1 MPMANF
7 IFRNQRNV
15 TLIFQRACIL
25 WTFVVHSKNIVPVVP
40 IQLISIS
47 TARKRSLRRLCFYTC
62 LSVNL
67 FTGGVSASVH
77 AGIHTPLPP
86 WEQTPPPPGASRHLP
101 RSRHSGNRHTP
112 GADTPLHS
120 PCLEIGATNRRHTPY
135 WNAILLHRLLKTKF
149 HCNSWIGMSLKS
161 FALYT
166 N

>member
-1 MPMANF
+1 MSLWF
-7 IFRNQRNV
+7 FRERV
-15 TLIFQRACIL
+15 FCGHLLCIPR
-25 WTFVVHSKNIVPVVP
+25 I
-40 IQLISIS
+40 
-47 TARKRSLRRLCFYTC
+47 LCLLCQYNWLVF
-62 LSVNL
+62 
-67 FTGGVSASVH
+67 
-77 AGIHTPLPP
+77 LPP
-86 WEQTPPPPGASRHLP
+86 ANEVCEGYVFTPVCQSICSQEGCLPQCMLGYTHPYPPGSRHPPPPGASRHLP